1 MTSRLAIAEDS
12 LLVREG
18 IGRILRDAGFEVV
31 GVAAN
36 VEELLELAERARPD
50 VAGDIVGVVA
60 HR

>member
-1 MTSRLAIAEDS
+1 
-12 LLVREG
+12 
-18 IGRILRDAGFEVV
+18 
-31 GVAAN
+31 VAAN